1 MYVKKKEAVY
11 PARTHR
17 HIYIDICANIL
28 SSPIRFTKLTHPCIY
43 FDIRPTFQF
52 FKSGQKV
59 AELKG
64 ASAGQIEQLVK
75 KHQGETASGSDGDG
89 NSGSSS
95 SKSNYGITGHV
106 SIYIYTISYFVFFRF
121 YS

>member
-1 MYVKKKEAVY
+1 MY
-11 PARTHR
+11 
-17 HIYIDICANIL
+17 L
-28 SSPIRFTKLTHPCIY
+28 Y

-75 KHQGETASGSDGDG
+75 QHQGETASGSDGVSS
-89 NSGSSS
+89 NSGS
-95 SKSNYGITGHV
+95 KNNYGINGHV
-106 SIYIYTISYFVFFRF
+106 STLHLYWIFFYF
-121 YS
+121 Y